1 MTLSRRVGVGVLLC
15 LLNLGLSERAR
26 CFHKGEGWREIVE
39 LSPAAAFLLR
49 VRRASM
55 LQVSGTS
62 FSAVE
67 LRRFKYSATSPW
79 SVFSGLAHTLNLRA
93 RAPRFFVKSLLS
105 KLYCTPTPTFLDPKK
120 NSRRLLP
127 LSTSMF
133 NSRTCAIYSMT
144 LVTPSVAAT
153 IASLYNPLDS
163 MLEVRGLG

>member
-1 MTLSRRVGVGVLLC
+1 M
-15 LLNLGLSERAR
+15 LNLGLSERAR

-39 LSPAAAFLLR
+39 LSPAAAFLLG

-55 LQVSGTS
+55 LQVSGTL

-93 RAPRFFVKSLLS
+93 GPTLFVKSLLS

-127 LSTSMF
+127 LSTSIF

-144 LVTPSVAAT
+144 LVTPSVAAR
-153 IASLYNPLDS
+153 IASLYKPLDS
-163 MLEVRGLG
+163 KLEFRGLG